1 MARVIT
7 GLAPTTELEAING
20 MLAAIGEAPVTQAE
34 IESPS
39 TPDVVM
45 AVNILTDTH
54 REVLSMGW
62 RFNTEFG
69 FQIPSNGAD
78 LAWTGSDGSTATL
91 LIFEV
96 PSDLLAYE
104 LSQTSRQFPGLDIAD
119 RPPREVHSPVLPV
132 GTRVFYDREK
142 NRDGFESADME
153 NDSLYIEGVFLMDF
167 EDTPETFRR
176 YTVVKAT
183 RRFQANTVGS
193 DKLDRFVSNDEFL
206 ALRNLKR
213 DQGKTERYN
222 IFKNA
227 GSFSTLGLRYRRTV
241 SGRLD
246 DRQSPRP

>member
-69 FQIPSNGAD
+69 FQIPSNGAP

-104 LSQTSRQFPGLDIAD
+104 VSQTSRQFPELDVAD
-119 RPPREVHSPVLPV
+119 RPPRETHDPVLDE
-132 GTRVFYDREK
+132 GTRVFYDRSK
-142 NRDGFESADME
+142 NRDGFESSVME
-153 NDSLYIEGVFLMDF
+153 NGSLYIEGIFLMDF

-176 YTVVKAT
+176 YVIVKAS
-183 RRFQANTVGS
+183 RRFQADTVGS
-193 DKLDRFVSNDEFL
+193 VKLDKFVQADEFL
-206 ALRNLKR
+206 SLRNLKR
-213 DQGKTERYN
+213 DQGKSERYN

-227 GSFSTLGLRYRRTV
+227 GSFSILGLRHRRTV
-241 SGRLD
+241 AGRLD